1 MNEWQIVLVSLISSA
16 IRMSIPIILAGL
28 GGTFSER
35 AGVANIAL
43 EGMMLMGAFAGTA
56 GTYFTGNVWLG
67 VLIGLLAGALM
78 GLLLA
83 VLTVTFKANQMV
95 TGIGINTFVQGLTAV
110 LTSTVWGT
118 KGYSPNVKGIPVL
131 HLKFL
136 EGIPFLGPI
145 LSQQSPL
152 VWLTPL
158 VALLSWV
165 FFFKTKTG
173 LRIRALGEN
182 LDAANAA
189 GLPVNKLRYIC
200 VVTSGMLGAAGGVYL
215 SLARANLFSIKI
227 SGGRG
232 FIALAANTFGNWNPI
247 GVMGAGFVFG
257 LGEAL
262 QIQILGGRI
271 PPQFVGMLPYLIT
284 IAAVCGTVHKV
295 RPPASAGKQYEGT
308 VTT

>member
-1 MNEWQIVLVSLISSA
+1 VAEWQVVLVSLVASA
-16 IRMSIPIILAGL
+16 IRMSVPIILAGL

-35 AGVANIAL
+35 AGIANIGL

-56 GTYFTGNVWLG
+56 GAYLTNNPWLG
-67 VLIGLLAGALM
+67 VLFGLLAGALL

-95 TGIGINTFVQGLTAV
+95 TGIGINTFIQGLTAV

-118 KGYSPNVKGIPVL
+118 KGYSPTVEGIPVL
-131 HLKFL
+131 HLTWL
-136 EGIPFLGPI
+136 EKVPFLGPI

-152 VWLTPL
+152 VWLTLL
-158 VALLSWV
+158 VVGISWV

-173 LRIRALGEN
+173 LRVRALGEN
-182 LDAANAA
+182 PDAANAA
-189 GLPVNKLRYIC
+189 GLPVDRLRYGC
-200 VVTSGMLGAAGGVYL
+200 VIISGMLAAAGGVYL

-257 LGEAL
+257 LGEAV
-262 QIQILGGRI
+262 QIQILGGQI
-271 PPQFVGMLPYLIT
+271 PPQFIGMLPYLIT
-284 IAAVCGTVHKV
+284 IAAVCGAVHKV
-295 RPPASAGKQYEGT
+295 RPPAAAGKQYEGT
-308 VTT
+308 ITT